1 MKKVVKYILWLPFA
15 VSISSFALYFVYAI
29 RIKFKNL
36 TVTESMQNSLKL
48 YLIIGLISLF
58 VGLFVVFIKKTI
70 LLFKMDD
77 SENVREKNV
86 KEKKIKEQKVSNKVI
101 SISKNEQEQTINKNE
116 LILKILNPVF
126 KDNKITGTLDTTNQD
141 VIVYLDKE
149 EKVEVKHKEIV
160 FQLLKEIIELNT
172 PSKIEEEIKLNLP
185 NNITD
190 VTKIYLSE
198 ATPGKG
204 NLTFEEG
211 VLDEDKKTK
220 IELTV
225 AVALVKEQ
233 KMDLILQKLTELG
246 VSKIIPVSMERSIVK
261 LDKER
266 FNKKKVRWE
275 SICKEASEQSKRTN
289 IPIIEDIKS
298 IKDLTKEDADLKLVA
313 STKEKE
319 KLLNYYLQ
327 SIEDCAKI
335 IMVIGSEGGISDKE
349 EDILVSNGYNRVSFG
364 NLIFRVETATIYV
377 ASIINYISSRS

>member
-1 MKKVVKYILWLPFA
+1 MQRYFIKNKDMLLEESDIRHIKKVMRMNINDKIEVVYNNKLHICEITSLEPFN
-15 VSISSFALYFVYAI
+15 I
-29 RIKFKNL
+29 
-36 TVTESMQNSLKL
+36 
-48 YLIIGLISLF
+48 
-58 VGLFVVFIKKTI
+58 
-70 LLFKMDD
+70 
-77 SENVREKNV
+77 
-86 KEKKIKEQKVSNKVI
+86 KVI
-101 SISKNEQEQTINKNE
+101 
-116 LILKILNPVF
+116 
-126 KDNKITGTLDTTNQD
+126 
-141 VIVYLDKE
+141 
-149 EKVEVKHKEIV
+149 EK
-160 FQLLKEIIELNT
+160 
-172 PSKIEEEIKLNLP
+172 
-185 NNITD
+185 
-190 VTKIYLSE
+190 
-198 ATPGKG
+198 
-204 NLTFEEG
+204 
-211 VLDEDKKTK
+211 LDEDKKTK

-246 VSKIIPVSMERSIVK
+246 VSRIIPVSMERSIVK

>member
-1 MKKVVKYILWLPFA
+1 
-15 VSISSFALYFVYAI
+15 
-29 RIKFKNL
+29 
-36 TVTESMQNSLKL
+36 MQR
-48 YLIIGLISLF
+48 Y
-58 VGLFVVFIKKTI
+58 FIKNKDM
-70 LLFKMDD
+70 LLEESDI
-77 SENVREKNV
+77 RHI
-86 KEKKIKEQKVSNKVI
+86 KKIMRMNINDKIEVVYNNKLHICEITSLDPFNIKVI
-101 SISKNEQEQTINKNE
+101 
-116 LILKILNPVF
+116 
-126 KDNKITGTLDTTNQD
+126 
-141 VIVYLDKE
+141 E
-149 EKVEVKHKEIV
+149 E
-160 FQLLKEIIELNT
+160 
-172 PSKIEEEIKLNLP
+172 
-185 NNITD
+185 
-190 VTKIYLSE
+190 
-198 ATPGKG
+198 
-204 NLTFEEG
+204 
-211 VLDEDKKTK
+211 LDEDKKTK

-246 VSKIIPVSMERSIVK
+246 VSRIIPVSMERSIVK

-335 IMVIGSEGGISDKE
+335 IMVIGPEGGISDKE

>member
-1 MKKVVKYILWLPFA
+1 MQRYFIKNKDMLLEESDIRHIKKVMRMNINDKIEVVYNNKLHICEITSLEPFN
-15 VSISSFALYFVYAI
+15 I
-29 RIKFKNL
+29 
-36 TVTESMQNSLKL
+36 
-48 YLIIGLISLF
+48 
-58 VGLFVVFIKKTI
+58 
-70 LLFKMDD
+70 
-77 SENVREKNV
+77 
-86 KEKKIKEQKVSNKVI
+86 KVI
-101 SISKNEQEQTINKNE
+101 
-116 LILKILNPVF
+116 
-126 KDNKITGTLDTTNQD
+126 
-141 VIVYLDKE
+141 E
-149 EKVEVKHKEIV
+149 E
-160 FQLLKEIIELNT
+160 
-172 PSKIEEEIKLNLP
+172 
-185 NNITD
+185 
-190 VTKIYLSE
+190 
-198 ATPGKG
+198 
-204 NLTFEEG
+204 
-211 VLDEDKKTK
+211 LDENKKTK

-246 VSKIIPVSMERSIVK
+246 VSRIIPVSMERSIVK

-266 FNKKKVRWE
+266 FKKKKLRWE

-335 IMVIGSEGGISDKE
+335 IMVIGPEGGISDRE

>member
-1 MKKVVKYILWLPFA
+1 MQRYFIKNKDMLLEETDIRHIKKVMRMNINDKIEVVYNNKLHICEITSLEPFN
-15 VSISSFALYFVYAI
+15 
-29 RIKFKNL
+29 IK
-36 TVTESMQNSLKL
+36 VIEKL
-48 YLIIGLISLF
+48 DEN
-58 VGLFVVFIKKTI
+58 KKT
-70 LLFKMDD
+70 
-77 SENVREKNV
+77 R
-86 KEKKIKEQKVSNKVI
+86 
-101 SISKNEQEQTINKNE
+101 
-116 LILKILNPVF
+116 
-126 KDNKITGTLDTTNQD
+126 
-141 VIVYLDKE
+141 
-149 EKVEVKHKEIV
+149 
-160 FQLLKEIIELNT
+160 
-172 PSKIEEEIKLNLP
+172 
-185 NNITD
+185 
-190 VTKIYLSE
+190 
-198 ATPGKG
+198 
-204 NLTFEEG
+204 
-211 VLDEDKKTK
+211 

-246 VSKIIPVSMERSIVK
+246 VSRIIPVSMERSIVK

-327 SIEDCAKI
+327 SIEGCAKI
-335 IMVIGSEGGISDKE
+335 IMVIGPEGGISDRE

>member
-1 MKKVVKYILWLPFA
+1 MQRYFIKNKDMLLEESDIRHIKKVMRMNINDKIEVVYNNKLHICEITSLEPFN
-15 VSISSFALYFVYAI
+15 I
-29 RIKFKNL
+29 
-36 TVTESMQNSLKL
+36 
-48 YLIIGLISLF
+48 
-58 VGLFVVFIKKTI
+58 
-70 LLFKMDD
+70 
-77 SENVREKNV
+77 
-86 KEKKIKEQKVSNKVI
+86 KVI
-101 SISKNEQEQTINKNE
+101 
-116 LILKILNPVF
+116 
-126 KDNKITGTLDTTNQD
+126 
-141 VIVYLDKE
+141 
-149 EKVEVKHKEIV
+149 EK
-160 FQLLKEIIELNT
+160 
-172 PSKIEEEIKLNLP
+172 
-185 NNITD
+185 
-190 VTKIYLSE
+190 
-198 ATPGKG
+198 
-204 NLTFEEG
+204 
-211 VLDEDKKTK
+211 LDEDKKTK

-246 VSKIIPVSMERSIVK
+246 VSRIIPVSMERSIVK

-335 IMVIGSEGGISDKE
+335 IMVIGPEGGISDKE

-364 NLIFRVETATIYV
+364 DLIFRVETATIYV

>member
-1 MKKVVKYILWLPFA
+1 MLLEESDIRHIKKVMRMSINDKIEVVYNNKLHICEITSLEPFN
-15 VSISSFALYFVYAI
+15 I
-29 RIKFKNL
+29 
-36 TVTESMQNSLKL
+36 
-48 YLIIGLISLF
+48 
-58 VGLFVVFIKKTI
+58 
-70 LLFKMDD
+70 
-77 SENVREKNV
+77 
-86 KEKKIKEQKVSNKVI
+86 KVI
-101 SISKNEQEQTINKNE
+101 
-116 LILKILNPVF
+116 
-126 KDNKITGTLDTTNQD
+126 
-141 VIVYLDKE
+141 
-149 EKVEVKHKEIV
+149 EK
-160 FQLLKEIIELNT
+160 
-172 PSKIEEEIKLNLP
+172 
-185 NNITD
+185 
-190 VTKIYLSE
+190 
-198 ATPGKG
+198 
-204 NLTFEEG
+204 
-211 VLDEDKKTK
+211 LDEDKKTK

-246 VSKIIPVSMERSIVK
+246 VSRIIPVSMERCIVK

-335 IMVIGSEGGISDKE
+335 IMVIGPEGGISDKE

>member
-1 MKKVVKYILWLPFA
+1 MQRYFIKNKDMLLEESDIRHLKKVMRMNINDKIEVVYNNKLHICEITSLEPFN
-15 VSISSFALYFVYAI
+15 I
-29 RIKFKNL
+29 
-36 TVTESMQNSLKL
+36 
-48 YLIIGLISLF
+48 
-58 VGLFVVFIKKTI
+58 
-70 LLFKMDD
+70 
-77 SENVREKNV
+77 
-86 KEKKIKEQKVSNKVI
+86 KVI
-101 SISKNEQEQTINKNE
+101 
-116 LILKILNPVF
+116 
-126 KDNKITGTLDTTNQD
+126 
-141 VIVYLDKE
+141 
-149 EKVEVKHKEIV
+149 EK
-160 FQLLKEIIELNT
+160 
-172 PSKIEEEIKLNLP
+172 
-185 NNITD
+185 
-190 VTKIYLSE
+190 
-198 ATPGKG
+198 
-204 NLTFEEG
+204 
-211 VLDEDKKTK
+211 LDEDKKTK

-246 VSKIIPVSMERSIVK
+246 VSRIIPVSMERSIVK

-335 IMVIGSEGGISDKE
+335 IMVIGPEGGINDKE

>member
-1 MKKVVKYILWLPFA
+1 MQRYFIKNKDMLLEESDIRHIKKVMRMNINDKIEVIYNNKLHICEITSLEPFN
-15 VSISSFALYFVYAI
+15 I
-29 RIKFKNL
+29 
-36 TVTESMQNSLKL
+36 
-48 YLIIGLISLF
+48 
-58 VGLFVVFIKKTI
+58 
-70 LLFKMDD
+70 
-77 SENVREKNV
+77 
-86 KEKKIKEQKVSNKVI
+86 KVI
-101 SISKNEQEQTINKNE
+101 
-116 LILKILNPVF
+116 
-126 KDNKITGTLDTTNQD
+126 
-141 VIVYLDKE
+141 E
-149 EKVEVKHKEIV
+149 E
-160 FQLLKEIIELNT
+160 
-172 PSKIEEEIKLNLP
+172 
-185 NNITD
+185 
-190 VTKIYLSE
+190 
-198 ATPGKG
+198 
-204 NLTFEEG
+204 
-211 VLDEDKKTK
+211 LDEDKKTK

-246 VSKIIPVSMERSIVK
+246 VSRIIPVSMERSIVK

-335 IMVIGSEGGISDKE
+335 IMVIGPEGGISDRE

-364 NLIFRVETATIYV
+364 NLIFRVETATIYA

>member
-1 MKKVVKYILWLPFA
+1 MQRYFIKNKDMLLEESDIRHIKKVMRMNINDKIEVVYNNKLHICEITSLEPFN
-15 VSISSFALYFVYAI
+15 I
-29 RIKFKNL
+29 
-36 TVTESMQNSLKL
+36 
-48 YLIIGLISLF
+48 
-58 VGLFVVFIKKTI
+58 
-70 LLFKMDD
+70 
-77 SENVREKNV
+77 
-86 KEKKIKEQKVSNKVI
+86 KVI
-101 SISKNEQEQTINKNE
+101 
-116 LILKILNPVF
+116 
-126 KDNKITGTLDTTNQD
+126 
-141 VIVYLDKE
+141 
-149 EKVEVKHKEIV
+149 EK
-160 FQLLKEIIELNT
+160 
-172 PSKIEEEIKLNLP
+172 
-185 NNITD
+185 
-190 VTKIYLSE
+190 
-198 ATPGKG
+198 
-204 NLTFEEG
+204 
-211 VLDEDKKTK
+211 LDEDKKTK

-246 VSKIIPVSMERSIVK
+246 VSRIIPVSMERSIVK

-335 IMVIGSEGGISDKE
+335 IMVIGPEGGISDKE
-349 EDILVSNGYNRVSFG
+349 EDILASNGYNRVSFG

>member
-1 MKKVVKYILWLPFA
+1 MNINDKIEVVYNNKLHICEITSLEPFN
-15 VSISSFALYFVYAI
+15 I
-29 RIKFKNL
+29 
-36 TVTESMQNSLKL
+36 
-48 YLIIGLISLF
+48 
-58 VGLFVVFIKKTI
+58 
-70 LLFKMDD
+70 
-77 SENVREKNV
+77 
-86 KEKKIKEQKVSNKVI
+86 KVI
-101 SISKNEQEQTINKNE
+101 
-116 LILKILNPVF
+116 
-126 KDNKITGTLDTTNQD
+126 
-141 VIVYLDKE
+141 
-149 EKVEVKHKEIV
+149 EK
-160 FQLLKEIIELNT
+160 
-172 PSKIEEEIKLNLP
+172 
-185 NNITD
+185 
-190 VTKIYLSE
+190 
-198 ATPGKG
+198 
-204 NLTFEEG
+204 
-211 VLDEDKKTK
+211 LDEDKKTK

-246 VSKIIPVSMERSIVK
+246 VSRIIPVSMERSIVK

-335 IMVIGSEGGISDKE
+335 IMVIGPEGGISDKE

>member
-1 MKKVVKYILWLPFA
+1 MQRYFIKNKDMLLEESDIRHIKKVMRMNINDKIEVVYNNKLHICEITSLEPFN
-15 VSISSFALYFVYAI
+15 I
-29 RIKFKNL
+29 
-36 TVTESMQNSLKL
+36 
-48 YLIIGLISLF
+48 
-58 VGLFVVFIKKTI
+58 
-70 LLFKMDD
+70 
-77 SENVREKNV
+77 
-86 KEKKIKEQKVSNKVI
+86 KVI
-101 SISKNEQEQTINKNE
+101 E
-116 LILKILNPVF
+116 KI
-126 KDNKITGTLDTTNQD
+126 
-141 VIVYLDKE
+141 
-149 EKVEVKHKEIV
+149 
-160 FQLLKEIIELNT
+160 
-172 PSKIEEEIKLNLP
+172 
-185 NNITD
+185 
-190 VTKIYLSE
+190 
-198 ATPGKG
+198 
-204 NLTFEEG
+204 
-211 VLDEDKKTK
+211 DEDKTTK

-246 VSKIIPVSMERSIVK
+246 VSRIIPVSMERSIVK

-327 SIEDCAKI
+327 SIEGCAKI
-335 IMVIGSEGGISDKE
+335 IMVIGPEGGISDRE

>member
-1 MKKVVKYILWLPFA
+1 MQRYFIKNKDMLLEESDIRHIKKVMRMNINDKIEVVYNNKLHICEITSLDPFN
-15 VSISSFALYFVYAI
+15 I
-29 RIKFKNL
+29 
-36 TVTESMQNSLKL
+36 
-48 YLIIGLISLF
+48 
-58 VGLFVVFIKKTI
+58 
-70 LLFKMDD
+70 
-77 SENVREKNV
+77 
-86 KEKKIKEQKVSNKVI
+86 KVI
-101 SISKNEQEQTINKNE
+101 
-116 LILKILNPVF
+116 
-126 KDNKITGTLDTTNQD
+126 
-141 VIVYLDKE
+141 E
-149 EKVEVKHKEIV
+149 E
-160 FQLLKEIIELNT
+160 
-172 PSKIEEEIKLNLP
+172 
-185 NNITD
+185 
-190 VTKIYLSE
+190 
-198 ATPGKG
+198 
-204 NLTFEEG
+204 
-211 VLDEDKKTK
+211 LDEDKKTK

-246 VSKIIPVSMERSIVK
+246 VSRIIPVSMERSIVK

>member
-1 MKKVVKYILWLPFA
+1 MKRYIIKNKDILLEESDIRHIKKVMRMNI
-15 VSISSFALYFVYAI
+15 
-29 RIKFKNL
+29 N
-36 TVTESMQNSLKL
+36 
-48 YLIIGLISLF
+48 
-58 VGLFVVFIKKTI
+58 
-70 LLFKMDD
+70 D
-77 SENVREKNV
+77 
-86 KEKKIKEQKVSNKVI
+86 KIEVIYNNKVHI
-101 SISKNEQEQTINKNE
+101 CE
-116 LILKILNPVF
+116 
-126 KDNKITGTLDTTNQD
+126 ITSLEPFNIK
-141 VIVYLDKE
+141 VI
-149 EKVEVKHKEIV
+149 EK
-160 FQLLKEIIELNT
+160 
-172 PSKIEEEIKLNLP
+172 
-185 NNITD
+185 
-190 VTKIYLSE
+190 
-198 ATPGKG
+198 
-204 NLTFEEG
+204 
-211 VLDEDKKTK
+211 LDEDKKTK

-246 VSKIIPVSMERSIVK
+246 VSRIIPVSMERSIVK

-335 IMVIGSEGGISDKE
+335 IMVIGPEGGISDKE

>member
-1 MKKVVKYILWLPFA
+1 MQRYFIKNKDMLLEESDIRHIKKVMRMNINDKIEVVYNNKLHICEITSLEPFN
-15 VSISSFALYFVYAI
+15 I
-29 RIKFKNL
+29 
-36 TVTESMQNSLKL
+36 
-48 YLIIGLISLF
+48 
-58 VGLFVVFIKKTI
+58 
-70 LLFKMDD
+70 
-77 SENVREKNV
+77 
-86 KEKKIKEQKVSNKVI
+86 KVI
-101 SISKNEQEQTINKNE
+101 
-116 LILKILNPVF
+116 
-126 KDNKITGTLDTTNQD
+126 
-141 VIVYLDKE
+141 E
-149 EKVEVKHKEIV
+149 E
-160 FQLLKEIIELNT
+160 
-172 PSKIEEEIKLNLP
+172 
-185 NNITD
+185 
-190 VTKIYLSE
+190 
-198 ATPGKG
+198 
-204 NLTFEEG
+204 
-211 VLDEDKKTK
+211 LDENKKTK

-266 FNKKKVRWE
+266 FNKKKLRWE

-335 IMVIGSEGGISDKE
+335 IMVIGPEGGISDRE

>member
-1 MKKVVKYILWLPFA
+1 MQRYFIKNKDMLLEESDIRHIKKVMRMNINDKIEVVYNNKLHICEITSLEPFN
-15 VSISSFALYFVYAI
+15 I
-29 RIKFKNL
+29 
-36 TVTESMQNSLKL
+36 
-48 YLIIGLISLF
+48 
-58 VGLFVVFIKKTI
+58 
-70 LLFKMDD
+70 
-77 SENVREKNV
+77 
-86 KEKKIKEQKVSNKVI
+86 KVI
-101 SISKNEQEQTINKNE
+101 
-116 LILKILNPVF
+116 
-126 KDNKITGTLDTTNQD
+126 
-141 VIVYLDKE
+141 
-149 EKVEVKHKEIV
+149 EK
-160 FQLLKEIIELNT
+160 
-172 PSKIEEEIKLNLP
+172 
-185 NNITD
+185 
-190 VTKIYLSE
+190 
-198 ATPGKG
+198 
-204 NLTFEEG
+204 
-211 VLDEDKKTK
+211 LDEDKKTK

-246 VSKIIPVSMERSIVK
+246 VSRIIPVSMERSIVK

-266 FNKKKVRWE
+266 FAKKKVRWE

-335 IMVIGSEGGISDKE
+335 IMVIGPEGGISDKE

>member
-1 MKKVVKYILWLPFA
+1 MQRYFIKNKDMLLEESDIRHIKKVMRMNINDKIEVVYNNKLHICEITRLEPFN
-15 VSISSFALYFVYAI
+15 I
-29 RIKFKNL
+29 
-36 TVTESMQNSLKL
+36 
-48 YLIIGLISLF
+48 
-58 VGLFVVFIKKTI
+58 
-70 LLFKMDD
+70 
-77 SENVREKNV
+77 
-86 KEKKIKEQKVSNKVI
+86 KVI
-101 SISKNEQEQTINKNE
+101 
-116 LILKILNPVF
+116 
-126 KDNKITGTLDTTNQD
+126 
-141 VIVYLDKE
+141 E
-149 EKVEVKHKEIV
+149 E
-160 FQLLKEIIELNT
+160 
-172 PSKIEEEIKLNLP
+172 
-185 NNITD
+185 
-190 VTKIYLSE
+190 
-198 ATPGKG
+198 
-204 NLTFEEG
+204 
-211 VLDEDKKTK
+211 LDEDKKTK

-246 VSKIIPVSMERSIVK
+246 VSRIIPVSMERSIVK

-335 IMVIGSEGGISDKE
+335 IMVIGPEGGISDKE

>member
-1 MKKVVKYILWLPFA
+1 MQRYFIKNKDMLLEESDIRHIKKVMRMNINDKIEVVYNNKLHICEITSLEPFN
-15 VSISSFALYFVYAI
+15 I
-29 RIKFKNL
+29 
-36 TVTESMQNSLKL
+36 
-48 YLIIGLISLF
+48 
-58 VGLFVVFIKKTI
+58 
-70 LLFKMDD
+70 
-77 SENVREKNV
+77 
-86 KEKKIKEQKVSNKVI
+86 KVI
-101 SISKNEQEQTINKNE
+101 
-116 LILKILNPVF
+116 
-126 KDNKITGTLDTTNQD
+126 
-141 VIVYLDKE
+141 
-149 EKVEVKHKEIV
+149 EK
-160 FQLLKEIIELNT
+160 
-172 PSKIEEEIKLNLP
+172 
-185 NNITD
+185 
-190 VTKIYLSE
+190 
-198 ATPGKG
+198 
-204 NLTFEEG
+204 
-211 VLDEDKKTK
+211 LDEDKKTK

-246 VSKIIPVSMERSIVK
+246 VSRIIPVSMERSIVK
-261 LDKER
+261 LDKEK

-335 IMVIGSEGGISDKE
+335 IMVIGPEGGISDKE

>member
-1 MKKVVKYILWLPFA
+1 MQRYFIKNKDMLLEESDIRHIKKVMRMNINDKIEVIYNNKLHICEITSLEPFN
-15 VSISSFALYFVYAI
+15 I
-29 RIKFKNL
+29 
-36 TVTESMQNSLKL
+36 
-48 YLIIGLISLF
+48 
-58 VGLFVVFIKKTI
+58 
-70 LLFKMDD
+70 
-77 SENVREKNV
+77 
-86 KEKKIKEQKVSNKVI
+86 KVI
-101 SISKNEQEQTINKNE
+101 
-116 LILKILNPVF
+116 
-126 KDNKITGTLDTTNQD
+126 
-141 VIVYLDKE
+141 
-149 EKVEVKHKEIV
+149 EK
-160 FQLLKEIIELNT
+160 
-172 PSKIEEEIKLNLP
+172 
-185 NNITD
+185 
-190 VTKIYLSE
+190 
-198 ATPGKG
+198 
-204 NLTFEEG
+204 
-211 VLDEDKKTK
+211 LDEDKKTK

-246 VSKIIPVSMERSIVK
+246 VSRIIPVSMERSIVK
-261 LDKER
+261 LDKEK

-298 IKDLTKEDADLKLVA
+298 IKELTKEDADLKLVA

-335 IMVIGSEGGISDKE
+335 IMVIGPEGGISDKE

>member
-1 MKKVVKYILWLPFA
+1 MQRYFIKNKDMLLEESDISHIKKVMRMNINDKIEVIYNNKLHICEITSLEPFN
-15 VSISSFALYFVYAI
+15 I
-29 RIKFKNL
+29 
-36 TVTESMQNSLKL
+36 
-48 YLIIGLISLF
+48 
-58 VGLFVVFIKKTI
+58 
-70 LLFKMDD
+70 
-77 SENVREKNV
+77 
-86 KEKKIKEQKVSNKVI
+86 KVI
-101 SISKNEQEQTINKNE
+101 
-116 LILKILNPVF
+116 
-126 KDNKITGTLDTTNQD
+126 
-141 VIVYLDKE
+141 
-149 EKVEVKHKEIV
+149 EK
-160 FQLLKEIIELNT
+160 
-172 PSKIEEEIKLNLP
+172 
-185 NNITD
+185 
-190 VTKIYLSE
+190 
-198 ATPGKG
+198 
-204 NLTFEEG
+204 
-211 VLDEDKKTK
+211 LDEDKKTK

-246 VSKIIPVSMERSIVK
+246 VSRIIPVSMERSIVK

-335 IMVIGSEGGISDKE
+335 IMVIGPEGGISDKE

>member
-1 MKKVVKYILWLPFA
+1 MQRYFIKNKDMLLEESDIRHIKKVMQMNINDKIEVVYNNKLHICEITSLDPFN
-15 VSISSFALYFVYAI
+15 I
-29 RIKFKNL
+29 
-36 TVTESMQNSLKL
+36 
-48 YLIIGLISLF
+48 
-58 VGLFVVFIKKTI
+58 
-70 LLFKMDD
+70 
-77 SENVREKNV
+77 
-86 KEKKIKEQKVSNKVI
+86 KVI
-101 SISKNEQEQTINKNE
+101 
-116 LILKILNPVF
+116 
-126 KDNKITGTLDTTNQD
+126 
-141 VIVYLDKE
+141 E
-149 EKVEVKHKEIV
+149 E
-160 FQLLKEIIELNT
+160 
-172 PSKIEEEIKLNLP
+172 
-185 NNITD
+185 
-190 VTKIYLSE
+190 
-198 ATPGKG
+198 
-204 NLTFEEG
+204 
-211 VLDEDKKTK
+211 LDEDKKTK

-335 IMVIGSEGGISDKE
+335 IMVIGPEGGISDKE

>member
-1 MKKVVKYILWLPFA
+1 MQRYFIKNKDMLLEESDIRHIKKVMRMNINDKIEVVYNNKLHICEITSLEPF
-15 VSISSFALYFVYAI
+15 SI
-29 RIKFKNL
+29 
-36 TVTESMQNSLKL
+36 
-48 YLIIGLISLF
+48 
-58 VGLFVVFIKKTI
+58 
-70 LLFKMDD
+70 
-77 SENVREKNV
+77 
-86 KEKKIKEQKVSNKVI
+86 KVI
-101 SISKNEQEQTINKNE
+101 
-116 LILKILNPVF
+116 
-126 KDNKITGTLDTTNQD
+126 
-141 VIVYLDKE
+141 
-149 EKVEVKHKEIV
+149 EK
-160 FQLLKEIIELNT
+160 
-172 PSKIEEEIKLNLP
+172 
-185 NNITD
+185 
-190 VTKIYLSE
+190 
-198 ATPGKG
+198 
-204 NLTFEEG
+204 
-211 VLDEDKKTK
+211 LDEDKKTK

-246 VSKIIPVSMERSIVK
+246 VSRIIPVSMERSIVK

-335 IMVIGSEGGISDKE
+335 IMVIGPEGGISDKE

>member
-1 MKKVVKYILWLPFA
+1 MQRYFIKNKDMLLEESDIRHIKKVMRMNINDKIEVVYNNKLHICEITSLEPFN
-15 VSISSFALYFVYAI
+15 I
-29 RIKFKNL
+29 
-36 TVTESMQNSLKL
+36 
-48 YLIIGLISLF
+48 
-58 VGLFVVFIKKTI
+58 
-70 LLFKMDD
+70 
-77 SENVREKNV
+77 
-86 KEKKIKEQKVSNKVI
+86 KVI
-101 SISKNEQEQTINKNE
+101 
-116 LILKILNPVF
+116 
-126 KDNKITGTLDTTNQD
+126 
-141 VIVYLDKE
+141 
-149 EKVEVKHKEIV
+149 EK
-160 FQLLKEIIELNT
+160 
-172 PSKIEEEIKLNLP
+172 
-185 NNITD
+185 
-190 VTKIYLSE
+190 
-198 ATPGKG
+198 
-204 NLTFEEG
+204 
-211 VLDEDKKTK
+211 LDEDKKTK
-220 IELTV
+220 IEFTV

-246 VSKIIPVSMERSIVK
+246 VSRIIPVSMERSIVK

-335 IMVIGSEGGISDKE
+335 IMVIGPEGGISDKE

>member
-1 MKKVVKYILWLPFA
+1 MQRYFIKNKDMLLEESDIRHIKKVMRMNINDKIEVVYNNKLHICEITSLEPFN
-15 VSISSFALYFVYAI
+15 I
-29 RIKFKNL
+29 
-36 TVTESMQNSLKL
+36 
-48 YLIIGLISLF
+48 
-58 VGLFVVFIKKTI
+58 
-70 LLFKMDD
+70 
-77 SENVREKNV
+77 
-86 KEKKIKEQKVSNKVI
+86 KVI
-101 SISKNEQEQTINKNE
+101 
-116 LILKILNPVF
+116 
-126 KDNKITGTLDTTNQD
+126 
-141 VIVYLDKE
+141 
-149 EKVEVKHKEIV
+149 EK
-160 FQLLKEIIELNT
+160 
-172 PSKIEEEIKLNLP
+172 
-185 NNITD
+185 
-190 VTKIYLSE
+190 
-198 ATPGKG
+198 
-204 NLTFEEG
+204 
-211 VLDEDKKTK
+211 LDEDKKTK

-246 VSKIIPVSMERSIVK
+246 VSRIIPVSMERSIVK

-335 IMVIGSEGGISDKE
+335 IMVIGPEGGISDKE
-349 EDILVSNGYNRVSFG
+349 EDILVSNGYNRACCR
-364 NLIFRVETATIYV
+364 NLIFRVQAATIYV

>member
-1 MKKVVKYILWLPFA
+1 MQRYFIKNKDMLLEESDIKHIKKVMRMNINDKIEVVYNNKLHICEITSLEPFN
-15 VSISSFALYFVYAI
+15 I
-29 RIKFKNL
+29 
-36 TVTESMQNSLKL
+36 
-48 YLIIGLISLF
+48 
-58 VGLFVVFIKKTI
+58 
-70 LLFKMDD
+70 
-77 SENVREKNV
+77 
-86 KEKKIKEQKVSNKVI
+86 KVI
-101 SISKNEQEQTINKNE
+101 
-116 LILKILNPVF
+116 
-126 KDNKITGTLDTTNQD
+126 
-141 VIVYLDKE
+141 
-149 EKVEVKHKEIV
+149 EK
-160 FQLLKEIIELNT
+160 
-172 PSKIEEEIKLNLP
+172 
-185 NNITD
+185 
-190 VTKIYLSE
+190 
-198 ATPGKG
+198 
-204 NLTFEEG
+204 
-211 VLDEDKKTK
+211 LDEDKKTK

>member
-1 MKKVVKYILWLPFA
+1 MQRYFIKNKDMLLEESDIRHIKKVMRMNINDKIEVVYNNKLHICEITSLEPFN
-15 VSISSFALYFVYAI
+15 I
-29 RIKFKNL
+29 
-36 TVTESMQNSLKL
+36 
-48 YLIIGLISLF
+48 
-58 VGLFVVFIKKTI
+58 
-70 LLFKMDD
+70 
-77 SENVREKNV
+77 
-86 KEKKIKEQKVSNKVI
+86 KVI
-101 SISKNEQEQTINKNE
+101 
-116 LILKILNPVF
+116 
-126 KDNKITGTLDTTNQD
+126 
-141 VIVYLDKE
+141 
-149 EKVEVKHKEIV
+149 EK
-160 FQLLKEIIELNT
+160 
-172 PSKIEEEIKLNLP
+172 
-185 NNITD
+185 
-190 VTKIYLSE
+190 
-198 ATPGKG
+198 
-204 NLTFEEG
+204 
-211 VLDEDKKTK
+211 LDEDKKTK

-266 FNKKKVRWE
+266 FNKKKLRWE

-335 IMVIGSEGGISDKE
+335 IMVIGPEGGISDKE